1 MGETAGKIPDTCQGE
16 WKRNAC
22 AVSERDG
29 EAARAITVLD
39 VLDGVTLAVAVCI
52 RGKGKDGEQGARFV
66 VTTVEDAAR
75 GVHVVSR
82 MEATTL
88 TTVADAVDVRV
99 AVEESDSVPD
109 ADTVDVAVAVIVTL
123 PVAVCVTVAVALA
136 VAAGVA
142 LGVADTVLVLL
153 AV

>member
-1 MGETAGKIPDTCQGE
+1 
-16 WKRNAC
+16 
-22 AVSERDG
+22 
-29 EAARAITVLD
+29 
-39 VLDGVTLAVAVCI
+39 
-52 RGKGKDGEQGARFV
+52 
-66 VTTVEDAAR
+66 
-75 GVHVVSR
+75 

-123 PVAVCVTVAVALA
+123 PVTVCVTVAVALA